1 MLNSVE
7 IILLSTHYTKSKLTL
22 EKQRLLQNILFLKIK
37 FAEVTKNRYLVE
49 YFSHIWSLF

>member
-49 YFSHIWSLF
+49 YG